1 MLTLQGIV
9 FLTLMIQ
16 NIYLTTAYSRISG
29 SVCEN
34 ADQIQYTSLL
44 LLSNLL
50 LQSLPPSLNSHLIQQ
65 CASSVT
71 FPRETPQRKL
81 YQSKARLYPE
91 NFAKM
96 WRYEENVTAKGYNA
110 YLEIFVSYN
119 IKRSLSSRTQRKN
132 LARMQYLEM
141 FPRQNALSASC
152 KASLKHS
159 LCVIFYKVVKSST
172 DRMTLQGLQVMFLP
186 ITSGQLIWGTDI
198 IFKINRNL
206 GTY

>member
-1 MLTLQGIV
+1 MLTLLGIV
-9 FLTLMIQ
+9 FLTLMMHK
-16 NIYLTTAYSRISG
+16 IYLTKVVHFQTRPDTINVLAPPQQLAAPKFCHLRWIPILYNNAPPVWPFQGKLHSANYIKAKRGSTQKILPKCEDMKKTYWRKGTTKSG
-29 SVCEN
+29 L
-34 ADQIQYTSLL
+34 A
-44 LLSNLL
+44 
-50 LQSLPPSLNSHLIQQ
+50 
-65 CASSVT
+65 
-71 FPRETPQRKL
+71 
-81 YQSKARLYPE
+81 
-91 NFAKM
+91 
-96 WRYEENVTAKGYNA
+96 A